1 MKKQILDGC
10 TAAAHVA
17 FALSDVATVYPIT
30 PVASMG
36 DTAMKWGLAGRLNL
50 MGQPLEVRE
59 MESELGAAG
68 AVHGAA
74 AAGALAT
81 TFTASQGLMLMIPNM
96 YKISGEMLPVVFHVG
111 CRSLATHALSIFGD
125 HQDVMACRA
134 TGFAMLAS
142 ASVQETMDLGLVAHL
157 ASIEGSLPVLHF
169 FDGWRTSSEMGTI
182 DVIDYE
188 DMRPLVNWDKVDE
201 FRRKAMNPEHPD
213 QRGSAQNP
221 DVYFQNREASNRYY
235 DAFPGIVQEAMDKV
249 AGLTGRQYHLVDYC
263 GAADADRVIVV
274 IGSAADVVSET
285 VGYLNRECGYKT
297 GVVKIRLYRPFPVE
311 AFLAALPKSVRTVA
325 VLDRTK
331 EPGAQHEPL
340 CEDVMTALYGTPQSS
355 AIRVIGGRYGLSSKE
370 FDPPMVKAVFDEMAK
385 EKPQNPFTVGINDD
399 VTHLSLEV
407 TDHIETEVAAGT
419 HQTILYAIGNDGTVG
434 GTKQVAEIIGNSP
447 GLYAQAYFSYSAKK
461 SGGYTISQLRIG
473 KAPVTSAYGIDGAD
487 YIGCHKTSYVNRFSM
502 LDKIKAGGIFVL
514 NSPWTPQQ
522 MCSKLPLD
530 MRKAIAD
537 KKLRFYNIDADKI
550 AAQCG
555 LGTRINMPMETV
567 FLYLTEII
575 PFEEAS
581 GALKEQIKK
590 SYIHEGGD
598 VVEMNLKAVSM
609 TVEALHEVDYCSID
623 GWTTQPEDLRRSETT
638 FATPEL
644 ESFIKNVHTPCI
656 KGRGDIIPV
665 SALDPAGILPMGTT
679 AYEHRRIATRVPV
692 WDAEKCVECT
702 KCSLVCPHA
711 AIRPFILTAEEAEK
725 APEGFKMKDAVGT
738 PALKGYKFHIQNYTE
753 DCLGCS
759 SCSIICQGHALTM
772 TPIEDVIDT
781 EPRLLEWTKENVT
794 LKDNLL
800 PRASVNGSQLQ
811 QPCLEFSG
819 ACAGCGE
826 TPYVKL
832 LTQLFGERLL
842 IANATGCSSIWGANF
857 PSNAY
862 CTNQHGK
869 GPAWGNSL
877 FEDNGEYGY
886 GMLVAIEQRRHRV
899 AEQARALI
907 VKPETPACLKE
918 PLEAWYSAK
927 DNPELS
933 ASTGEQLKSMLE
945 SVKALDPAYAK
956 LLKDADLFGKKSVW
970 CIGGDGWAYDIGF
983 AGLDHVLASGEPI
996 KVLVMDTECYSNTGG
1011 QTSKATP
1018 RSAVA
1023 KYSPEGKRVAK
1034 KELGRMMMTYGSV
1047 YVASISLGAN
1057 YQQAIDALMEAERY
1071 PGPAIVI
1078 AYCPCLT
1085 HGIRPGLGHSIVEQ
1099 RRAVESGYWP
1109 LYRFNPVAYAKG
1121 EKALT
1126 IDSVI
1131 PGPDHSGNNG
1141 SSALTVSPPYPNR
1154 EPVRTVDEYVMNED
1168 RYADL
1173 GMTAPNKAG
1182 ILRPKLQQDCNRN
1195 LDALKLIAGEK

>member
-1 MKKQILDGC
+1 MGE
-10 TAAAHVA
+10 TAQ
-17 FALSDVATVYPIT
+17 
-30 PVASMG
+30 
-36 DTAMKWGLAGRLNL
+36 KWGLAGRRNL
-50 MGQPLEVRE
+50 MGQALMVKE

-96 YKISGEMLPVVFHVG
+96 YKISGELLPVVFHVG

-134 TGFAMLAS
+134 TGFTMLAS
-142 ASVQETMDLGLVAHL
+142 ASVQETMDLALVAHL
-157 ASIEGSLPVLHF
+157 AAIEGSLPVLHF
-169 FDGWRTSSEMGTI
+169 FDGWRTSSEMDTI

-188 DMRPLVNWDKVDE
+188 DMRPLVNWDKVNE
-201 FRRKAMNPEHPD
+201 FRRKAMNPDHPD

-221 DVYFQNREASNRYY
+221 DVYFQNREASNKFYN
-235 DAFPGIVQEAMDKV
+235 AFPAIVQDYMDKV
-249 AGLTGRQYHLVDYC
+249 AVLTGREYHLVDYY
-263 GAADADRVIVV
+263 GATDADRVIVA

-285 VGYLNRECGYKT
+285 VDYLNREKGYKT
-297 GVVKIRLYRPFPVE
+297 GVIKIRLYRPFPVE
-311 AFLAALPKSVRTVA
+311 AFRKAIPDSVKTIA

-340 CEDVMTALYGTPQSS
+340 CEDVMSALCNTSLSS
-355 AIRVIGGRYGLSSKE
+355 GIRIIGGRYGLSSKE
-370 FDPPMVKAVFDEMAK
+370 FDPSMVKAVFDEMAK
-385 EKPQNPFTVGINDD
+385 DTPKNPFTVGITDD
-399 VTHLSLEV
+399 VTHLSLDV
-407 TDHIETEVAAGT
+407 TDNIETDVAA
-419 HQTILYAIGNDGTVG
+419 QTFQSILYAIGNDGTVG
-434 GTKQVAEIIGNSP
+434 GTKQVAEIIGNTP

-473 KAPVTSAYGIDGAD
+473 RQPVTSAYGINGAD
-487 YIGCHKTSYVNRFSM
+487 YVGCHKASYVNRFSM
-502 LDKIKAGGIFVL
+502 LDKIKDGGIFVL
-514 NSPWTPQQ
+514 NSPWNPRQ
-522 MCSKLPLD
+522 MCEKLPLA
-530 MRKAIAD
+530 MRRTIAE
-537 KKLRFYNIDADKI
+537 KKLKFYNIDADRI
-550 AAQCG
+550 AARCG
-555 LGTRINMPMETV
+555 LATRINMPMQTV
-567 FLYLTEII
+567 FLYLTNII
-575 PFEEAS
+575 PFEEAIA
-581 GALKEQIKK
+581 ALKEQIKK
-590 SYIHEGGD
+590 TYIHEGGD
-598 VVEMNLKAVSM
+598 VVEKNLKAVAM
-609 TVEALHEVDYCSID
+609 TVDALQAVNYDEIAE
-623 GWTTQPEDLRRSETT
+623 WLTEPETETKHKER
-638 FATPEL
+638 FASSQL
-644 ESFIKNVHTPCI
+644 ETFIKNIHTPCI
-656 KGRGDIIPV
+656 KGLGNLIPV

-692 WDAEKCVECT
+692 WNADKCVECAE
-702 KCSLVCPHA
+702 CSLVCPHA
-711 AIRPFILTAEEAEK
+711 AIRPFILSTQEAAK
-725 APEGFKMKDAVGT
+725 APENFTMKDAHGS
-738 PALKGYKFHIQNYTE
+738 PALEGYKFHIQNYPE

-759 SCSIICQGHALTM
+759 SCSIICPGHALTM
-772 TPIEDVIDT
+772 TPLEDVLDT
-781 EPRLLEWTKENVT
+781 EIPLLEWAKVNVT

-800 PRASVNGSQLQ
+800 PRTTVNGSQLQ

-862 CTNQHGK
+862 CTNPKGK

-886 GMLVAIEQRRHRV
+886 GMLVAVEQRRRRIAGLV
-899 AEQARALI
+899 KELI
-907 VKPETPACLKE
+907 DSPDTMPYLRE

-927 DNPELS
+927 DDPKLS
-933 ASTGEQLKSMLE
+933 AATGEQLKAMLTP
-945 SVKALDPAYAK
+945 VKDVNPAYAR
-956 LLKDADLFGKKSVW
+956 LLEDADMFGKKSVW

-996 KVLVMDTECYSNTGG
+996 KILVMDTECYSNTGG

-1023 KYSPEGKRVAK
+1023 KYSPDGKRVAK
-1034 KELGRMMMTYGSV
+1034 KELGRMMMTYGSI

-1057 YQQAIDALMEAERY
+1057 YQQAIDALSEAERY

-1109 LYRFNPVAYAKG
+1109 LYRFNPEAYAKG
-1121 EKALT
+1121 EKALS
-1126 IDSVI
+1126 IDRPI
-1131 PGPDHSGNNG
+1131 PGTDNSGSNG
-1141 SSALTVSPPYPNR
+1141 SSELTASPSYPNS
-1154 EPVRTVDEYVMNED
+1154 EPVRNVEEYVMNED

-1173 GMTAPNKAG
+1173 NMTDPQEAG
-1182 ILRPKLQQDCNRN
+1182 ILRPELQKDCNRN
-1195 LDALKLIAGEK
+1195 LDALKSLAEQK